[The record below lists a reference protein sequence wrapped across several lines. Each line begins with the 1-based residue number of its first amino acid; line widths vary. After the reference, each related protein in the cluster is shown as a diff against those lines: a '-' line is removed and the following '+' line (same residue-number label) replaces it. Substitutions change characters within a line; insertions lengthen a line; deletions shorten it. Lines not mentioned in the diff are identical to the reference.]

1 MGWLSTTT
9 KSSWNPF
16 STGSSGSS
24 LVKNILPGPS
34 DSGGSLA
41 SLAFGSK
48 DQKWFQSVLS
58 KFGFN
63 GVLATVLSFFLYAL
77 YLKFV
82 NHDEKGLQ
90 TLIKEKASQYL
101 GKIPG
106 LNKLSFLKGHLP
118 LGKFSKSLIPKAT
131 KGALGSIA
139 GSSGGILS
147 KLNPFNWKIFNKRKI
162 AEEEDDMRYQAGE
175 PYGDPEVLAPTLRDD
190 LKAVGLKAGVQ
201 DLKVLLDVVKN
212 KGKPI
217 DDRDL
222 TMEKLIAIVS
232 SLPRNSKARE
242 KLTGVLIDTLWQ
254 SLPHPPMTYLGNK
267 YQYRTPDGSY
277 NNPLQPDL
285 GKAGSPYARNVP
297 KLKHMHG
304 VPPDPGLLF
313 DLLMARS
320 DETFKE
326 NPAGLSSVLF
336 YHATI
341 IIHDIFRSN
350 RFDPNISDTSS
361 YLDLAP
367 LYGSSLEDQMKVRTK
382 VRGLLKPDTFSEKRL
397 IGMPPGVNAILVMY
411 NRFHNYVADNLLK
424 INEGG
429 RFSLPATKSE
439 EDKKAALA
447 KQDED
452 LFQTARLVT
461 NGLYVNISLH
471 DYIRGLANLH
481 HSSSDWTLDP
491 RVKINKIF
499 DSEGVPRGIGNQVS
513 VEFNLLY
520 RFHSIIS
527 RRDEKWMNEF
537 FADIFGQDKKVDQLT
552 PQEFIQGL
560 YRFEQ
565 SIPEDPSER
574 EFGGLKRGENG
585 KFSDADLVQLMKDS
599 MEDPAGC
606 FGARMVPKALRVIE
620 ILGIIQ
626 ARKWQLASLNET
638 RDFFKLKRHETFED
652 VNSNH
657 EIADLL
663 RKLYDDPDMVEMY
676 PGLFLED
683 IKPRMD
689 PGHGGCTPYTV
700 GRAVFS
706 DAVTLVR
713 SDRFLTIDYTASNL
727 TCWGYNEVQQDYDIL
742 GGSMFHKLFQR
753 ALPNW
758 FPYNSLHITQPMYTR
773 KMNEQIAR
781 EIGTIDEY
789 TLDDP
794 SPPPKTVIVTKHST
808 ITKLSKDQ
816 ANFRVIWAKYLNEMI
831 PGRDFSDYMLLGDK
845 PANTAQKTL
854 VKEILYSP
862 AEFVQLLS
870 ETAVS
875 VAKEQLATETLN
887 LTSELHQVDIVRDVA
902 IPMVTRILADLFCLD
917 LKTPENPNGTY
928 NVAELYKYIID
939 VRIFGFNNDDPGL
952 ALQRRKW
959 AREGAESLTKTTLKV
974 VSNLPASEKSGKGIV
989 KGAVSTAKSIASKIP
1004 LVGKLVGDGK
1014 GVEGQSTSGSL
1025 RWYGYNVAKELI
1037 ASGKTPAEVADISWM
1052 NAVGGVGATIG
1063 VFTDVLNYFLQDE
1076 NSHHWEEIQKLAA
1089 SSDLESSNKSL
1100 RQYVLEAQRLTS
1112 TQRSIRLCAGKAVID
1127 GQSFEP
1133 GNLVICL
1140 LGAACKDPD
1149 AVPDPEA
1156 FKLDR
1161 PSSAY
1166 IHFNV
1171 GPHECLGREIALSC
1185 ITSLVRVCAGLKN
1198 LRAAPG
1204 QMGVLK
1210 SITTG
1215 TEKHFLNDSWSTLTV
1230 DPTTWKIHFEGQGQG
1245 IHHPPK
1251 IPVTA
1256 GRDLNALSNALKKQ
1270 HQDKLQETVSKVANG
1285 VTAPL
1290 TKLIPSNGPS
1300 NGASTPGHLP
1310 LPINPFQNGNG
1321 NSNGVANGNTHP
1333 SLLHQAVSSAAA
1345 IPQHALGTVHDVAH
1359 NTVGHLPGGQ
1369 QVTDFTHGLVH
1380 PFAGAV
1386 SPGQTQTPP
1395 QGQTQP
1401 HQGNWFFLPH
1411 GMENAAKQVPGHPF
1425 GQTA

>member
-24 LVKNILPGPS
+24 LAKAILPGS
-34 DSGGSLA
+34 SSGGSGSLA
-41 SLAFGSK
+41 SLAFGNK
-48 DQKWFQSVLS
+48 DQNWFQSLLG

-63 GVLATVLSFFLYAL
+63 GVLATILSFFLYAL

-82 NHDEKGLQ
+82 KKDQKGVRAF
-90 TLIKEKASQYL
+90 IKSKASQYL

-106 LNKLSFLKGHLP
+106 LKKLSFLKGHLP
-118 LGKFSKSLIPKAT
+118 LGKLPKSLVPKAT
-131 KGALGSIA
+131 ESALGSIA
-139 GSSGGILS
+139 GGSGSILS
-147 KLNPFNWKIFNKRKI
+147 KLNPLNWKISNKRKI
-162 AEEEDDMRYQAGE
+162 AEEEDDMKYQAGE

-267 YQYRTPDGSY
+267 YQYRSPDGSF

-367 LYGSSLEDQMKVRTK
+367 LYGSSLEDQLKVRSM
-382 VRGLLKPDTFSEKRL
+382 VHGLLKPDTFSEKRL

-411 NRFHNYVADNLLK
+411 NRFHNYVAENLLK

-429 RFSLPATKSE
+429 RFTLPPTKTE
-439 EDKKAALA
+439 EDKKKALA

-471 DYIRGLANLH
+471 DYIRGLANVH

-491 RVKINKIF
+491 RVQINKIF

-537 FADIFGQDKKVDQLT
+537 FATIFGDKKVDQLT

-565 SIPEDPSER
+565 SIPEDPSQR

-585 KFSDADLVQLMKDS
+585 KFSDADLVQLMKES

-831 PGRDFSDYMLLGDK
+831 PGRDLSGYMLLGDK
-845 PANTAQKTL
+845 PANTAQKVL

-875 VAKEQLATETLN
+875 VAKEQLAAETLN
-887 LTSELHQVDIVRDVA
+887 LTPELHQVDIVRDVA
-902 IPMVTRILADLFCLD
+902 IPMLTRILADLFCLD
-917 LKTPENPNGTY
+917 LKTSENPNGTY
-928 NVAELYKYIID
+928 NNAELYKYIID

-959 AREGAESLTKTTLKV
+959 AREGAESLTRTTLKV
-974 VSNLPASEKSGKGIV
+974 VSNLPASEKSAKGIV
-989 KGAVSTAKSIASKIP
+989 KGAVSTAKGIASKIP
-1004 LVGKLVGDGK
+1004 LVGKLFGDGK
-1014 GVEGQSTSGSL
+1014 GVEEQSTSGSL

-1037 ASGKTPAEVADISWM
+1037 ASGKTAAEVADISWM
-1052 NAVGGVGATIG
+1052 NAVGGVGATVG
-1063 VFTDVLNYFLQDE
+1063 VFTDVLSYFLQAE
-1076 NSHHWEEIQKLAA
+1076 NSQHWEEIQKLAA
-1089 SSDLESSNKSL
+1089 GSDVDSANKTL

-1112 TQRSIRLCAGKAVID
+1112 SQRSIRLCAGKAVID
-1127 GQSFEP
+1127 GQKFEP
-1133 GNLVICL
+1133 GNLVVCL
-1140 LGAACKDPD
+1140 LGAAGKDPD
-1149 AVPDPEA
+1149 VVPDPEA

-1185 ITSLVRVCAGLKN
+1185 ITSLLRVSAGLKN

-1204 QMGVLK
+1204 EMGILK
-1210 SITTG
+1210 SITTN
-1215 TEKHFLNDSWSTLTV
+1215 TDKHFLNDSWSSLTA
-1230 DPTTWKIHFEGQGQG
+1230 DPTTWKVHFEGHGQG

-1251 IPVTA
+1251 TPVTA

-1270 HQDKLQETVSKVANG
+1270 HQEKLQETISKAANG
-1285 VTAPL
+1285 LTAPL
-1290 TKLIPSNGPS
+1290 KGLIPSSGAS
-1300 NGASTPGHLP
+1300 NGASTPGQLP
-1310 LPINPFQNGNG
+1310 LPISPFQNGNG
-1321 NSNGVANGNTHP
+1321 VANGNGNSHP
-1333 SLLHQAVSSAAA
+1333 NILHQAVSSAAA
-1345 IPQHALGTVHDVAH
+1345 IPQHTLSSVHDVTHHA
-1359 NTVGHLPGGQ
+1359 VSHLPGGQ
-1369 QVTDFTHGLVH
+1369 QVTDFTHGLAH
-1380 PFAGAV
+1380 PFSGAV
-1386 SPGQTQTPP
+1386 SPGQTA
-1395 QGQTQP
+1395 TQP
-1401 HQGNWFFLPH
+1401 QQGNWFFLPH
-1411 GMENAAKQVPGHPF
+1411 GMENAAKQVPGHLF

>member
-1 MGWLSTTT
+1 MAT
-9 KSSWNPF
+9 
-16 STGSSGSS
+16 
-24 LVKNILPGPS
+24 
-34 DSGGSLA
+34 
-41 SLAFGSK
+41 
-48 DQKWFQSVLS
+48 QS
-58 KFGFN
+58 
-63 GVLATVLSFFLYAL
+63 
-77 YLKFV
+77 
-82 NHDEKGLQ
+82 
-90 TLIKEKASQYL
+90 
-101 GKIPG
+101 
-106 LNKLSFLKGHLP
+106 
-118 LGKFSKSLIPKAT
+118 
-131 KGALGSIA
+131 ALGSITGA
-139 GSSGGILS
+139 GGGILS
-147 KLNPFNWKIFNKRKI
+147 KLNPFNWKIFNKRKL
-162 AEEEDDMRYQAGE
+162 AEEEDDMKYQAGE
-175 PYGDPEVLAPTLRDD
+175 PYGDPEILAPTLRDD

-232 SLPRNSKARE
+232 SLPRNSKART

-267 YQYRTPDGSY
+267 YQYRTPDGSF
-277 NNPLQPDL
+277 NNPLQPNL

-304 VPPDPGLLF
+304 VPPDPALLF
-313 DLLMARS
+313 DLLMART
-320 DETFKE
+320 DESFKE
-326 NPAGLSSVLF
+326 NPAGLSSMLF

-367 LYGSSLEDQMKVRTK
+367 LYGSSLEDQLKVRSME
-382 VRGLLKPDTFSEKRL
+382 RGLLKPDTFSEKRL

-411 NRFHNYVADNLLK
+411 NRFHNYVAENLLK

-429 RFSLPATKSE
+429 RFMLPPTKTE
-439 EDKKAALA
+439 EDKKKALA

-471 DYIRGLANLH
+471 DYIRGLANVH

-491 RVKINKIF
+491 RVTINKVF
-499 DSEGVPRGIGNQVS
+499 DPEGVPRGIGNQVS

-527 RRDEKWMNEF
+527 RRDEKWTNEF
-537 FADIFGQDKKVDQLT
+537 FASIFGDKEVDQLT

-574 EFGGLKRGENG
+574 EFGGLKRGDNG
-585 KFSDADLVQLMKDS
+585 KFSDAGLVQLMKES

-620 ILGIIQ
+620 ILGIVQ

-652 VNSNH
+652 VNSDH

-689 PGHGGCTPYTV
+689 PGHGGCTPFTV

-758 FPYNSLHITQPMYTR
+758 FPYNSLHTTQPMYTR

-831 PGRDFSDYMLLGDK
+831 PGRDLSGYMLLGDK
-845 PANTAQKTL
+845 PANAAQKTL

-862 AEFVQLLS
+862 VEFVQLLS
-870 ETAVS
+870 ETAIS
-875 VAKEQLATETLN
+875 VAKEQLAAETLN
-887 LTSELHQVDIVRDVA
+887 LTPELHQVDVVRDVG
-902 IPMVTRILADLFCLD
+902 IPMLTRILADLFCLD

-928 NVAELYKYIID
+928 NIAELYKYIVD
-939 VRIFGFNNDDPGL
+939 VRVFGFNNDDPGL

-974 VSNLPASEKSGKGIV
+974 VSNLPASEKSRKGIIN
-989 KGAVSTAKSIASKIP
+989 GAVSTVKGIVSKIP
-1004 LVGKLVGDGK
+1004 IVGKLFGDGK

-1037 ASGKTPAEVADISWM
+1037 ASGMSPAQVADISWM

-1063 VFTDVLNYFLQDE
+1063 VFTDVLNYFLQAD
-1076 NSHHWEEIQKLAA
+1076 NSHHWEEIQKVAA
-1089 SSDLESSNKSL
+1089 SSDADSANKAL
-1100 RQYVLEAQRLTS
+1100 RRYVLEAQRLTS

-1133 GNLVICL
+1133 GNLVVCL
-1140 LGAACKDPD
+1140 LGAACKDPA
-1149 AVPDPEA
+1149 AVPDPEK

-1161 PSSAY
+1161 PSTAY

-1185 ITSLVRVCAGLKN
+1185 ITSLVKVCAGLKN
-1198 LRAAPG
+1198 LRVAPG
-1204 QMGVLK
+1204 EMGVLK

-1215 TEKHFLNDSWSTLTV
+1215 TEKHYLNDSWSALTT

-1270 HQDKLQETVSKVANG
+1270 HQDKLHEAVSKVSNG
-1285 VTAPL
+1285 IKAPL
-1290 TKLIPSNGPS
+1290 KANAPSNGVSS
-1300 NGASTPGHLP
+1300 NLGQTP
-1310 LPINPFQNGNG
+1310 LPTNPFQNGNG
-1321 NSNGVANGNTHP
+1321 VANGNGNTHP
-1333 SLLHQAVSSAAA
+1333 NILHQAVSSTAA
-1345 IPQHALGTVHDVAH
+1345 IPQHALGSVHDVTH
-1359 NTVGHLPGGQ
+1359 NAVSHLPGGQ
-1369 QVTDFTHGLVH
+1369 QATDFTHGLVH

-1386 SPGQTQTPP
+1386 SPGQTQP
-1395 QGQTQP
+1395 QQFQ
-1401 HQGNWFFLPH
+1401 QGNWFFLPH
-1411 GMENAAKQVPGHPF
+1411 GVENAAKQVPGHLF

>member
-9 KSSWNPF
+9 KSPWNPF
-16 STGSSGSS
+16 CTGSSGSS
-24 LVKNILPGPS
+24 LGGS
-34 DSGGSLA
+34 SGSLA
-41 SLAFGSK
+41 SLAFGNK
-48 DQKWFQSVLS
+48 DQKRFQSLLG

-63 GVLATVLSFFLYAL
+63 GVLAPILSFFLYVL
-77 YLKFV
+77 LQSFT
-82 NHDEKGLQ
+82 KG
-90 TLIKEKASQYL
+90 KATQYL
-101 GKIPG
+101 GKTPG
-106 LNKLSFLKGHLP
+106 LNKLPFLKGQLP
-118 LGKFSKSLIPKAT
+118 FGKSPLSRIPKSAES
-131 KGALGSIA
+131 ALRSIA
-139 GSSGGILS
+139 GGGGSILTDI
-147 KLNPFNWKIFNKRKI
+147 NPFNWKIFNKRMI
-162 AEEEDDMRYQAGE
+162 AEEEDDMKYQAGE
-175 PYGDPEVLAPTLRDD
+175 QYGDPEVLAPTLRDD
-190 LKAVGLKAGVQ
+190 LKAVGLRAGVQ

-212 KGKPI
+212 KGKHI

-232 SLPRNSKARE
+232 SLPRNSKART
-242 KLTGVLIDTLWQ
+242 KLTSVLIDTLWQ

-277 NNPLQPDL
+277 NNPLQPEL
-285 GKAGSPYARNVP
+285 GKAGSPYARNIP
-297 KLKHMHG
+297 TLKHMHG
-304 VPPDPGLLF
+304 VPPDPALLF
-313 DLLMARS
+313 D
-320 DETFKE
+320 
-326 NPAGLSSVLF
+326 
-336 YHATI
+336 Y
-341 IIHDIFRSN
+341 IFRSN

-367 LYGSSLEDQMKVRTK
+367 FYGSSLEDQLKVRSME
-382 VRGLLKPDTFSEKRL
+382 RGLLKPDTFSEKRL
-397 IGMPPGVNAILVMY
+397 IGMHPGVNAILVMY
-411 NRFHNYVADNLLK
+411 NRFHNYVAENLLK

-429 RFSLPATKSE
+429 RLTLPPTKTE
-439 EDKKAALA
+439 EDKKKALA

-461 NGLYVNISLH
+461 NGLYINISLH
-471 DYIRGLANLH
+471 DYIRGLANVH

-491 RVKINKIF
+491 RVTINKIF
-499 DSEGVPRGIGNQVS
+499 DPEGVPRGIGNQVS

-527 RRDEKWMNEF
+527 RRDEKWTNEF
-537 FADIFGQDKKVDQLT
+537 FASIFGDKKVDQLT
-552 PQEFIQGL
+552 PQAFIQGL

-565 SIPEDPSER
+565 SIPEDPGAR
-574 EFGGLKRGENG
+574 EFGGLKRGDNG
-585 KFSDADLVQLMKDS
+585 KFNDADLVQLMKES

-620 ILGIIQ
+620 ILGIVQ

-652 VNSNH
+652 VNSDY

-816 ANFRVIWAKYLNEMI
+816 ANFHLS
-831 PGRDFSDYMLLGDK
+831 GYMLLGDK

-875 VAKEQLATETLN
+875 VAKELLTAETLN
-887 LTSELHQVDIVRDVA
+887 LAPELHQVDIVRDVG
-902 IPMVTRILADLFCLD
+902 IPMLTRILADLFYLD

-928 NVAELYKYIID
+928 NIAELYKHIID
-939 VRIFGFNNDDPGL
+939 VRVFGFNNDDPGL
-952 ALQRRKW
+952 ALQRRNW
-959 AREGAESLTKTTLKV
+959 AREGAKNLTKTTLKV
-974 VSNLPASEKSGKGIV
+974 VSNLPASEKSGKGII
-989 KGAVSTAKSIASKIP
+989 KGAVSTAKGIASKIP
-1004 LVGKLVGDGK
+1004 IVGKFIGDDK

-1037 ASGKTPAEVADISWM
+1037 ASGKAPAEVADISWM

-1063 VFTDVLNYFLQDE
+1063 VFTDVLGYFLQDE

-1089 SSDLESSNKSL
+1089 SSDVNSTNKTL

-1112 TQRSIRLCAGKAVID
+1112 SQRSIRLCAGKAVID

-1133 GNLVICL
+1133 GNLVVCL
-1140 LGAACKDPD
+1140 LGAACRDPTI
-1149 AVPDPEA
+1149 VPDPEA

-1161 PSSAY
+1161 SSNAY

-1198 LRAAPG
+1198 LRVAPG
-1204 QMGVLK
+1204 EMGILK
-1210 SITTG
+1210 TVTTG
-1215 TEKHFLNDSWSTLTV
+1215 TEKHYLNDSWSALTT
-1230 DPTTWKIHFEGQGQG
+1230 DPTTWKVHFEGPGQG

-1251 IPVTA
+1251 TPVTA

-1270 HQDKLQETVSKVANG
+1270 HQDKLQETVFKGSNGIKV
-1285 VTAPL
+1285 PL
-1290 TKLIPSNGPS
+1290 KGLVPSNAPSNGV
-1300 NGASTPGHLP
+1300 STPGHTP
-1310 LPINPFQNGNG
+1310 LPANLFQNG
-1321 NSNGVANGNTHP
+1321 NGVANGNGNTHP
-1333 SLLHQAVSSAAA
+1333 NLLHQAVSSAAA
-1345 IPQHALGTVHDVAH
+1345 IPQHALGTVHDVTH
-1359 NTVGHLPGGQ
+1359 STIGHIPGGQ
-1369 QVTDFTHGLVH
+1369 QVTDFTHGLAD
-1380 PFAGAV
+1380 PFTGAV
-1386 SPGQTQTPP
+1386 SPGQAQSQP
-1395 QGQTQP
+1395 Q
-1401 HQGNWFFLPH
+1401 QGNWFFLPH
-1411 GMENAAKQVPGHPF
+1411 GVENAAKQVPGHLF
-1425 GQTA
+1425 GQTV